1 MTLIGNSRLV
11 QAIKSANGGYTHLLI
26 LKNTVIESGSPSSK
40 GIKVDTP
47 ERACMLEYIYISS
60 PHTIP

>member
-1 MTLIGNSRLV
+1 ME
-11 QAIKSANGGYTHLLI
+11 AIHNLLI

-47 ERACMLEYIYISS
+47 KRACMLEYIYISS
-60 PHTIP
+60 THTIP